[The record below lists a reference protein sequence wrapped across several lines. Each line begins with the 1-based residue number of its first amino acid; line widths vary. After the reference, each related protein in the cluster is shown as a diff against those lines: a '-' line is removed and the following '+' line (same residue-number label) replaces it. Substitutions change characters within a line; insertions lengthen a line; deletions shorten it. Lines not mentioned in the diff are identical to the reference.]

1 MNSQFT
7 MGKATSLLFKLLM
20 YTLLLAGAVVMVFPF
35 IWMISTSLKTV
46 GAVAQMPPKLIPNPI
61 DFGNYATVWNKV
73 DFARYTMNSFFIV
86 TLDVAGALL
95 SCSLVAFG
103 LAMFDFKLRNLIF
116 VVMLATLMIPG
127 QVTMIPTYFIWKA
140 FRALDTYYPLI
151 IPSYLGGA
159 FGIFLMHQYI
169 KSLPKELY
177 ESAVIDG
184 CNPPGIFFRVYLPL
198 CKPALAAL
206 SVFIFMGAWNNT
218 LGPLI
223 YLQTRRLYTLPLG
236 LLYLKSE
243 NVNQALLM
251 AGAVII
257 TLPVV
262 IVYLVAQKQFIQGIA
277 STGLKG

>member
-1 MNSQFT
+1 MTKTKNIFLT
-7 MGKATSLLFKLLM
+7 VVT
-20 YTLLLAGAVVMVFPF
+20 YTLLVAGALVMVFPF
-35 IWMISTSLKTV
+35 VWMISTSLKSV
-46 GAVAQMPPKLIPNPI
+46 GAIAQMPPKLIPKPI
-61 DFGNYATVWNKV
+61 DFSNYETVWNKV
-73 DFARYTMNSFFIV
+73 NFARFTLNSFFIV
-86 TLDVAGALL
+86 TLDLFGALL

-103 LAMFDFKLRNLIF
+103 LAMFDFKLRNFLF

-127 QVTMIPTYFIWKA
+127 QVTMIPTYFIWKT
-140 FRALDTYYPLI
+140 FRSLNTYYPLI

-184 CNPPGIFFRVYLPL
+184 CSPPGIFFRVYLPL

-206 SVFIFMGAWNNT
+206 GVFIFMGAWNNT

-223 YLQTRRLYTLPLG
+223 YLQSRSLYTLPLG

-243 NVNQALLM
+243 NANQALLM
-251 AGAVII
+251 AGSVII

-262 IVYLVAQKQFIQGIA
+262 IVYLLAQKQFIEGIA
-277 STGLKG
+277 TTGLKG